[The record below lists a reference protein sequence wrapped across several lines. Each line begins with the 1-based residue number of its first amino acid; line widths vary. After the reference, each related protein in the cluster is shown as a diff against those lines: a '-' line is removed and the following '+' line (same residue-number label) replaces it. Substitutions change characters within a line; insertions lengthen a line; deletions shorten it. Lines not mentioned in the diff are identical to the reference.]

1 MARILAAVFLM
12 AVVTYIPRFLPIAL
26 MKGRLKSPFIKSFLY
41 YIPYAVLGA
50 MIFPGIL
57 NATGNLVTS
66 IIGMITALILAYFE
80 KGLLTVAVISIIMV
94 YIYGLIVKC
103 F

>member
-1 MARILAAVFLM
+1 MARILTAVFLM
-12 AVVTYIPRFLPIAL
+12 AAVTYLPRFLPVAL

-57 NATGNLVTS
+57 NATGNPVTS
-66 IIGMITALILAYFE
+66 VTGMITALILAYFE
-80 KGLLTVAVISIIMV
+80 KGLVTVAVISIIIV
-94 YIYGLIVKC
+94 NVSGLIVKY